1 MTTAQPLHE
10 QYRPQEWADVVGQDK
25 AIAVIDRIR
34 QRRSLTGAWFI
45 SGKTGIGKTSIARLI
60 AREVAGDLCIDEV
73 DATGLT
79 VSELREIGSRL
90 QLYGWQG
97 GRALIVNEAHG
108 LRKDVLRSFLTLLDD
123 LPGHVAVIF
132 TTTVEGTEELI
143 DGCSDAHPLIH
154 RCIHLKLTAQ
164 GFAKTAAERCR
175 QIAEREGLDGQ
186 PIEAY
191 VKLMHAHGNSL
202 RAALQAIEAGE
213 MLA

>member
-79 VSELREIGSRL
+79 VSELREIG
-90 QLYGWQG
+90 
-97 GRALIVNEAHG
+97 
-108 LRKDVLRSFLTLLDD
+108 
-123 LPGHVAVIF
+123 
-132 TTTVEGTEELI
+132 
-143 DGCSDAHPLIH
+143 
-154 RCIHLKLTAQ
+154 
-164 GFAKTAAERCR
+164 
-175 QIAEREGLDGQ
+175 
-186 PIEAY
+186 
-191 VKLMHAHGNSL
+191 
-202 RAALQAIEAGE
+202 
-213 MLA
+213 